1 MFSQIPFCCWVNKK
15 YAVIFIK
22 GKKMNLNMFELFII
36 IVVASIVTLAVEH
49 GVTGQPETRVFCG
62 QILLGLLFIASVIS
76 ILSRMSA

>member
-1 MFSQIPFCCWVNKK
+1 
-15 YAVIFIK
+15 
-22 GKKMNLNMFELFII
+22 MNLNMFELFII

-62 QILLGLLFIASVIS
+62 QILLGLLFIASVIL

>member
-1 MFSQIPFCCWVNKK
+1 
-15 YAVIFIK
+15 
-22 GKKMNLNMFELFII
+22 MFELFII

-62 QILLGLLFIASVIS
+62 QILLGLLFIASVIL

>member
-1 MFSQIPFCCWVNKK
+1 MVCRYRIDINYPALLKK
-15 YAVIFIK
+15 YI
-22 GKKMNLNMFELFII
+22 MNLNMFELFLIV
-36 IVVASIVTLAVEH
+36 VVASIITLAVEH